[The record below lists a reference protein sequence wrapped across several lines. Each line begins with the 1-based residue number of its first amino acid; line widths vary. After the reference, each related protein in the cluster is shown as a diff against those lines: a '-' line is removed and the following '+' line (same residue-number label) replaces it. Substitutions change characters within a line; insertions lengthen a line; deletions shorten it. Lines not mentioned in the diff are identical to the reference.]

1 MATMHIALI
10 RQDDGSYNLTVD
22 GILYL
27 EGESFAIADRVAD
40 ALRDPRFSYGEI
52 GEVAESIRI
61 AHAVE

>member
-1 MATMHIALI
+1 MNIALI

-40 ALRDPRFSYGEI
+40 ALKDPRFRYGEI
-52 GEVAESIRI
+52 GEVATSILL
-61 AHAVE
+61 AHEAP